1 MTATLFEVAVL
12 HLAWRMLGDGDETR
26 RQELRY
32 AYCSAVTDWLLLA
45 RRREARIVAA
55 DVRRW
60 GLAAARRLDE
70 PGRLEFVPP
79 RRGSEGLEALT
90 ASQHSVVQPNPRGER
105 PKTCLRRRASTVLA
119 QWSVTSPLEGSSLP
133 PQRIGCAANPCS
145 AIQFGRATN
154 SMRLQSCSAA
164 MLCQCRRH
172 EMNTNPALAARSAW
186 GLGPCTPE
194 QVAGTPL
201 ERALEHQTQG
211 QACSSCRYGLQQEAG
226 GAAQAGSW
234 QLTID
239 AAIPSPTP
247 SIPPLHGA
255 TPNQQ
260 PTSPIDLI
268 NQHRCEPRIPRSR
281 QCHDP
286 CAVPAFRLA
295 SSRPWSDPKS
305 TDDDGAPLRWETN
318 RRRFDAKNDAI
329 RPFNTNTAPPSQFS
343 GGQLPAT

>member
-12 HLAWRMLGDGDETR
+12 HLAWLMLGDGDETR

-32 AYCSAVTDWLLLA
+32 AYCSAVTGWLLLA

-60 GLAAARRLDE
+60 GLAMAAARRLDE

-119 QWSVTSPLEGSSLP
+119 QWSVPSPLKGSSLP

-172 EMNTNPALAARSAW
+172 EMNMNPALAACSYVRIHYH
-186 GLGPCTPE
+186 GQP
-194 QVAGTPL
+194 
-201 ERALEHQTQG
+201 RARRPTQHAQRRHVPG
-211 QACSSCRYGLQQEAG
+211 WPRNPPALACSSSKP
-226 GAAQAGSW
+226 AAAW
-234 QLTID
+234 
-239 AAIPSPTP
+239 
-247 SIPPLHGA
+247 
-255 TPNQQ
+255 
-260 PTSPIDLI
+260 
-268 NQHRCEPRIPRSR
+268 
-281 QCHDP
+281 
-286 CAVPAFRLA
+286 
-295 SSRPWSDPKS
+295 
-305 TDDDGAPLRWETN
+305 
-318 RRRFDAKNDAI
+318 RRRHACAK
-329 RPFNTNTAPPSQFS
+329 
-343 GGQLPAT
+343 L